1 MIPPHTARQN
11 LLLMALGLL
20 VLVSLM
26 LAGAPGFY
34 PAYLAGY
41 LFWLGLSLG
50 PLGLHMIS
58 RVTGGHWG
66 EQTRAPFLAAS
77 GVLPVLAVLF
87 LPLVIG
93 MPALYAWYPDAGAQ
107 GGRLADKAIYLN
119 SAFFL
124 LRALV
129 YFGIWLTLATVLV
142 RDARVGRTVAG
153 RRLSAPGLILFAL
166 SGTFAVIDWVM
177 SLLPVWYSTVF
188 AAEVLIAQLLQ
199 GVCLGVLVQGPVS
212 ERGRPER
219 SKQDWL
225 DLGNLMLLFT
235 LLWAYLAFSDY
246 LTIWIADLPDETLWY
261 RLRLAGSGWWTGT
274 SLMLL
279 MFAIPFLALL
289 FRALKQ
295 HQRTL
300 QGIALIVLAGTL
312 LNAYWLTVP
321 SLQQAGHISWQL
333 LIVPLAMGAVWT
345 GFFRLR
351 LLQQAVLT
359 NNGVKHG

>member
-1 MIPPHTARQN
+1 MNAPHTAVQE
-11 LLLMALGLL
+11 LVLIALGLL

-26 LAGAPGFY
+26 LAEAPGFY

-50 PLGLHMIS
+50 PLGLYMIS
-58 RVTGGHWG
+58 RVTGGRWG
-66 EQTRAPFLAAS
+66 ELTRTPFLAAS

-93 MPALYAWYPDAGAQ
+93 MPALYAWYPDAGVQ
-107 GGRLADKAIYLN
+107 GGRLADKAVYLN
-119 SAFFL
+119 SGFFL

-142 RDARVGRTVAG
+142 RDARGGRSAAG
-153 RRLSAPGLILFAL
+153 RQFSAPGLILFAL
-166 SGTFAVIDWVM
+166 TGTFAVIDWVM
-177 SLLPVWYSTVF
+177 SLLPSWYSTVF

-199 GVCLGVLVQGPVS
+199 GVCLGVLVQGPAGERSQS
-212 ERGRPER
+212 ERSQRDR
-219 SKQDWL
+219 L

-246 LTIWIADLPDETLWY
+246 LTIWIADLPAETLWY
-261 RLRLAGSGWWTGT
+261 RLRLAGSGWWTGP

-295 HQRTL
+295 NRRGL

-312 LNAYWLTVP
+312 LNAFWLTVP
-321 SLQQAGHISWQL
+321 SLQRAGHMSWQF
-333 LIVPLAMGAVWT
+333 LIVPLAIGAVWT

-359 NNGVKHG
+359 KDGVENG